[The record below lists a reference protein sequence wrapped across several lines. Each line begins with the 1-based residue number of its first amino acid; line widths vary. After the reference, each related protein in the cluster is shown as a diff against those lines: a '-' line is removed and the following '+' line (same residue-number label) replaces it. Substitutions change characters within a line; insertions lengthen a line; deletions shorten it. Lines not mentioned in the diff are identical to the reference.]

1 MLQVETEAPDAERS
15 GHATRALRSR
25 PTLPPALAV
34 CVCVGGGRCEPAWAP
49 VLGLPLRVVCRP
61 ATRGGVGSSSR
72 PGHTAP
78 ACAQL

>member
-25 PTLPPALAV
+25 PALPPARSQCV
-34 CVCVGGGRCEPAWAP
+34 CVCGGTA
-49 VLGLPLRVVCRP
+49 VLGPPLRVVCRP
-61 ATRGGVGSSSR
+61 ATRRGVGSSSR